1 LSSDSKFDV
10 FIKKYARNA
19 ENITINKS
27 LINRAARSE
36 EAAFGNLKKVR

>member
-19 ENITINKS
+19 ENITTNKH
-27 LINRAARSE
+27 LVKRATYAG
-36 EAAFGNLKKVR
+36 FGNLKKVR